1 MNRVLAASALA
12 LALAACGDKAEQPAD
27 DTRSAEGEVL
37 GGTIDDA
44 MLPLDTVKSQSP
56 PLRESPSPSSG
67 ADEPA
72 EAGDRAEEGEEPD
85 AEPIAEAAPED
96 EG

>member
-1 MNRVLAASALA
+1 MIRVLAAVPLA
-12 LALAACGDKAEQPAD
+12 LALAACGENTEQPAD

-44 MLPLDTVKSQSP
+44 MLPLDTVQSQSP
-56 PLRESPSPSSG
+56 PLRQSPSPSPG

-72 EAGDRAEEGEEPD
+72 EAGDPGAEGEEPD
-85 AEPIAEAAPED
+85 AEPIAEATPED